1 LAQFFIVLIGSILP
15 PTFVAHNMPTVKTNP
30 DIAPAGV
37 DTAKKLGLLP
47 EEFEKIK
54 KIMGRA
60 PNFTELSIYSAM
72 WSEHCSY
79 KNSIKLL
86 KTLPRTGPK
95 LLAEAGEENAGLVD
109 IGDGWACAFKIESHN
124 HPSAIE
130 PYQGAA
136 TGVGGINRD
145 IFTMGARPIAQLNSL
160 RFGDITQEASSRWHL
175 RGVVKGIGDYGNAFG
190 VPVVGGEVY
199 FDPCYTTNPL
209 VNAMSVGIVRTDKV
223 ISATSHGVG
232 NPVYIVGSATGKDG
246 IHGAS
251 FASKDMTETSM
262 DDLPAVQVGDPFM
275 EKLLLEAS
283 LELADTDAIIGMQ
296 DMGAAGITC
305 STSEMSAKG
314 GCGME
319 IHLERVPTRQ
329 MDMRSW
335 EILLSESQ
343 ERMLVVV
350 KKGREKDVQDIFD
363 KWDLNC
369 VEIGK
374 VTKGPEIKFLMKG
387 VLVAEVN
394 ADSLVLGGGAPVY
407 DRETKE
413 PAYIKKNKA
422 FKIADIPEPDDLKAI
437 GLDLLS
443 STNIASKRW
452 ITRQYDS
459 MVRTNNM
466 NTNAP
471 SDAALVLVKETGKAL
486 AMTVDC
492 NGRYVQADPYTGA
505 MIAVSEAARNIACTG
520 GEPCGVTNCL
530 NFGNPY
536 DPEVYWQFS
545 EVIRGMG
552 DACRAY
558 ATPVT
563 GGNVS
568 FYNHTVTDKK
578 NIPVFPTPTI
588 GMVGIVA
595 DIGKRMTMDFKTKGD
610 LIFILGRTVDD
621 ISSSEYLVRHH
632 KVQNSPAPYF
642 NLEEESRLHTMLLML
657 IRKGFINAAHDIS
670 DGGLFT
676 TLVEMGLPRG
686 LGFDIVTDSE
696 IRPDAYLYGE
706 AQGRAIVAVSE
717 NTDTEF
723 LDMMRASRVPCVLL
737 GHVTKGKVV
746 VDDETFCFI
755 EDARKVYEGAIPDAM
770 AQ

>member
-1 LAQFFIVLIGSILP
+1 MAS
-15 PTFVAHNMPTVKTNP
+15 PTFAPAMATTTKTTNP
-30 DIAPAGV
+30 DTAPSGLE
-37 DTAKKLGLLP
+37 TAKKLGLLP
-47 EEFEKIK
+47 DEFHRIEEIL
-54 KIMGRA
+54 GRT

-79 KNSIKLL
+79 KNSIKQL

-95 LLAEAGEENAGLVD
+95 LLAEAGQENAGLVD

-160 RFGDITQEASSRWHL
+160 RFGDITSDARARWHM

-190 VPVVGGEVY
+190 VPVLGGEVY
-199 FDPCYTTNPL
+199 FDNCYSTNPL
-209 VNAMSVGIVRTDKV
+209 VNAMSVGIVRTDRV

-232 NPVYIVGSATGKDG
+232 NPVFIVGSATGKDG

-251 FASKDMTETSM
+251 FASKDITETSM

-283 LELADTDAIIGMQ
+283 LELAGTDAIIGMQ

-314 GCGME
+314 GCGMD
-319 IHLERVPTRQ
+319 IQLDRVPTRQ
-329 MDMRSW
+329 AGMRAW

-350 KKGREKDVQDIFD
+350 KKGREAEVKAIFD

-369 VEIGK
+369 VEIGT
-374 VTKGPEIKFLMKG
+374 VTQGDALRYFHGGE
-387 VLVAEVN
+387 LVAQVPAE
-394 ADSLVLGGGAPVY
+394 SLVLGGGAPVY
-407 DRETKE
+407 EREQKE
-413 PAYIKKNKA
+413 PAYIKENAK
-422 FKIADIPEPDDLKAI
+422 FRTDDVDEPDDLRRVAY
-437 GLDLLS
+437 DLLAS
-443 STNIASKRW
+443 PNIASKRW
-452 ITRQYDS
+452 VSEQYDT

-466 NTNAP
+466 STNAP
-471 SDAALVLVKETGKAL
+471 SDAGLVLIKETGKGL
-486 AMTVDC
+486 AVTVDC
-492 NGRYVQADPYTGA
+492 NGRYVHADPYKGA

-536 DPEVYWQFS
+536 DPEVYWQFAQA
-545 EVIRGMG
+545 IKGMG

-558 ATPVT
+558 DTPVT

-568 FYNHTVTDKK
+568 FYNHTVTEQR

-588 GMVGIVA
+588 GMVGIVP
-595 DIGKRMTMDFKTKGD
+595 DISRRMSLDFKQKGD
-610 LIFILGRTVDD
+610 LIYLLGNSTDD
-621 ISSSEYLVRHH
+621 IACSEYLTRIH
-632 KVQNSPAPYF
+632 KIERSPAPYF
-642 NLEEESRLHTMLLML
+642 DIEEESRLHTMLLIL
-657 IRKGFINAAHDIS
+657 IRKGVINAAHDIS
-670 DGGLFT
+670 DGGLWT
-676 TLVEMGLPRG
+676 TLVEMAMPRG
-686 LGFDIVTDSE
+686 LGFDVITDSE
-696 IRPDAYLYGE
+696 IREDAFLFGE
-706 AQGRAIVAVSE
+706 GQGRAVVAVNDE
-717 NTDTEF
+717 QETAF
-723 LDMMRASRVPCVLL
+723 LDLMQASRVPCILL
-737 GHVTKGKVV
+737 GHVTKGKIS
-746 VDDETFCFI
+746 VDDAPFGTI
-755 EDARKVYEGAIPDAM
+755 DDVRKVYEEAVPKAM
-770 AQ
+770 AQR

>member
-1 LAQFFIVLIGSILP
+1 MSTL
-15 PTFVAHNMPTVKTNP
+15 TTNP
-30 DIAPAGV
+30 DTAPAGV

-47 EEFEKIK
+47 EEFDKIK
-54 KIMGRA
+54 EILGRD
-60 PNFTELSIYSAM
+60 PNFTELSIFSAM

-95 LLAEAGEENAGLVD
+95 LLAEAGQENAGLVD

-160 RFGDITQEASSRWHL
+160 RFGDITTTASSRWHM

-190 VPVVGGEVY
+190 VPVLGGEAY

-223 ISATSHGVG
+223 ISATSHGKG
-232 NPVYIVGSATGKDG
+232 NPVFIVGSATGKDG

-251 FASKDMTETSM
+251 FASKDITETSM

-283 LELADTDAIIGMQ
+283 LELAGTDAIIGMQ

-314 GCGME
+314 GAGMD
-319 IHLERVPTRQ
+319 IHLDRVPTRQ
-329 MDMRSW
+329 DGMRAW

-350 KKGREKDVQDIFD
+350 KKGREAEVRAIFD

-369 VEIGK
+369 VEIGT
-374 VTKGPEIKFLMKG
+374 VTDGGSLRYFMHGE
-387 VLVAEVN
+387 LVAEVPGE
-394 ADSLVLGGGAPVY
+394 SLVLGGGAPVY
-407 DRETKE
+407 TRAVKE
-413 PAYIKKNKA
+413 PAYVAENKR
-422 FKIADIPEPDDLKAI
+422 FSMADVPEPQDLKAVA
-437 GLDLLS
+437 LDLLAS
-443 STNIASKRW
+443 PNIASKRW
-452 ITRQYDS
+452 ITEQYDS

-466 NTNAP
+466 STNAP
-471 SDAALVLVKETGKAL
+471 SDAGLVLVKETGKGL
-486 AMTVDC
+486 AVTVDC
-492 NGRYVQADPYTGA
+492 NGRYVHADPYVGA

-558 ATPVT
+558 EAPVT

-568 FYNHTVTDKK
+568 FYNHTVTEQR

-588 GMVGIVA
+588 GMVGIVPDMA
-595 DIGKRMTMDFKTKGD
+595 KRMSLDFKTKGD
-610 LIFILGRTVDD
+610 LIFLLGITKED
-621 ISSSEYLVRHH
+621 IASSEYLVRHH
-632 KVQNSPAPYF
+632 GIERSPAPYF
-642 NLEEESRLHTMLLML
+642 ELQEERRLHTMLLML
-657 IRKGFINAAHDIS
+657 VRKGLINAAHDVS
-670 DGGLFT
+670 DGGLWT
-676 TLVEMGLPRG
+676 ALVEMGLPRG
-686 LGFDIVTDSE
+686 LGFDLITDSE
-696 IRPDAYLYGE
+696 IRPDAFLFGE
-706 AQGRAIVAVSE
+706 GQGRAVVTVDQDHE
-717 NTDTEF
+717 NDF
-723 LDMMRASRVPCVLL
+723 LDLMGASRVPCILI

-746 VDDETFCFI
+746 VDEEPFGFI
-755 EDARKVYEGAIPDAM
+755 EDLRRIYEEAIPKAM
-770 AQ
+770 AQQ